1 MGDVPALFVLG
12 LTCPVR
18 YLVVNGPYSAHDTS
32 KLADILRDTTPTHL
46 NMSSNLHHGDD
57 FLTHLF
63 PPEVAP
69 QLTHLVLLL
78 KYRNDQW
85 RNEQSID
92 IVKNMQW
99 NAVLGKI
106 IDSIR
111 ALRLTHFRLFV
122 HYDIDLEE
130 NVYYGPYSKDLV
142 LSIAELDHAHVAAQL
157 MDAVPSLEHVVVSS
171 GGQFEAFPDER
182 HSKRGRWFAHSAWK
196 RVSGGP
202 PEKLDEDVME
212 RMLREQDLGLSHRDE
227 FQLGIQDTWAA
238 EETTPWPLPD

>member
-1 MGDVPALFVLG
+1 MYGDLQDDEPKQRRIRTSNQERQQRRCWKGLDGVMGDVPALFVLG

-92 IVKNMQW
+92 IVENMQW
-99 NAVLGKI
+99 NAVLV
-106 IDSIR
+106 R
-111 ALRLTHFRLFV
+111 
-122 HYDIDLEE
+122 
-130 NVYYGPYSKDLV
+130 
-142 LSIAELDHAHVAAQL
+142 
-157 MDAVPSLEHVVVSS
+157 
-171 GGQFEAFPDER
+171 FEF
-182 HSKRGRWFAHSAWK
+182 
-196 RVSGGP
+196 
-202 PEKLDEDVME
+202 
-212 RMLREQDLGLSHRDE
+212 
-227 FQLGIQDTWAA
+227 
-238 EETTPWPLPD
+238 

>member
-1 MGDVPALFVLG
+1 MYQA
-12 LTCPVR
+12 
-18 YLVVNGPYSAHDTS
+18 
-32 KLADILRDTTPTHL
+32 
-46 NMSSNLHHGDD
+46 
-57 FLTHLF
+57 
-63 PPEVAP
+63 
-69 QLTHLVLLL
+69 
-78 KYRNDQW
+78 
-85 RNEQSID
+85 
-92 IVKNMQW
+92 
-99 NAVLGKI
+99 KI

-130 NVYYGPYSKDLV
+130 DVYYGPYSKDLV

-157 MDAVPSLEHVVVSS
+157 MGAVPSLVHVLVSS
-171 GGQFEAFPDER
+171 GGQFELFPDER

-227 FQLGIQDTWAA
+227 VSSVRCLRIVLPSHICPVYSSSWDSRTPGPPRRQRHGPSRTSTLISPSAQRT
-238 EETTPWPLPD
+238 ETTRFCRFSRTPPLTHSLSPIMHYVWGPCLISAAVSLCRVAIERGLTRLGWNHLCRQLSW